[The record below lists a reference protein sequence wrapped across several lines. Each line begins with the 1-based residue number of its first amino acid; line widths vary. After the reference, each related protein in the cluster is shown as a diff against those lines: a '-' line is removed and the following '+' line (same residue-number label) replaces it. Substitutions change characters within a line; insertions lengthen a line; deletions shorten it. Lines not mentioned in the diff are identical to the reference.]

1 MKTIVLPQDGVE
13 KLINVVVDRPAIVPK
28 FTFTGK
34 DYAPTPVKVTD
45 VKLPQLQQVKYDCLK
60 CNFTLG
66 PFFQNMSEVV
76 KPASCPACQSKGPF
90 DVRLPCPHPENPS
103 PQKTVDS
110 PTPKP

>member
-45 VKLPQLQQVKYDCLK
+45 VKLPQLQQVKPSDK
-60 CNFTLG
+60 ATTVTVKVPVAAGLG
-66 PFFQNMSEVV
+66 TTTFQLQSQYVGGV
-76 KPASCPACQSKGPF
+76 DAAAAAKSSKGR
-90 DVRLPCPHPENPS
+90 RLL
-103 PQKTVDS
+103 
-110 PTPKP
+110 